1 MSDLDDP
8 VSSFED
14 DLFVS
19 GWVVFCDNI
28 GTLILNTVDNC
39 EGRRGGGRGGG
50 RGGER
55 GEKGGEEGG
64 ERGEKG
70 EEREGKER
78 KVDINYRHEMCHTSQ
93 SELVTSQNSNPEQ
106 ARRQVSR

>member
-28 GTLILNTVDNC
+28 GTLVLNTVDNC

-50 RGGER
+50 GGGRGER
-55 GEKGGEEGG
+55 GEGRRGGGEGRERGRGG
-64 ERGEKG
+64 GSGEKG
-70 EEREGKER
+70 EEREGKGR
-78 KVDINYRHEMCHTSQ
+78 RGKLISTTNMRC
-93 SELVTSQNSNPEQ
+93 VTHHH
-106 ARRQVSR
+106 RVS

>member
-50 RGGER
+50 GREGRGGGRGREAR
-55 GEKGGEEGG
+55 GEGRGGGKGREGEESGMTD
-64 ERGEKG
+64 R
-70 EEREGKER
+70 R
-78 KVDINYRHEMCHTSQ
+78 C
-93 SELVTSQNSNPEQ
+93 VTHHS
-106 ARRQVSR
+106 